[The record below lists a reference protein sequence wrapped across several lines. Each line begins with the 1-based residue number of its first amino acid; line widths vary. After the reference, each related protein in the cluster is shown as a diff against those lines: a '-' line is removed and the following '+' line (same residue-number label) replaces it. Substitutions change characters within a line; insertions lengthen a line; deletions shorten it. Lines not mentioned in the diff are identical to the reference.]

1 LRKFSSILPA
11 NARLTTVDLTA
22 SPSRRPG
29 AYNPY
34 TGEVTKSSVKQA
46 EPIKLKPIEPVP
58 VEPIKLDK
66 VSLSQEAEALKN
78 DPKTEAITKTHNKL
92 KGYG

>member
-1 LRKFSSILPA
+1 MKKFSSILPA
-11 NARLTTVDLTA
+11 NARITTVDLTA

-34 TGEVTKSSVKQA
+34 TGEVTKPSMS
-46 EPIKLKPIEPVP
+46 PIKPVP
-58 VEPIKLDK
+58 LEPIKLDK
-66 VSLSQEAEALKN
+66 ISLSPEAEALKN
-78 DPKTEAITKTHNKL
+78 DPKTEELTKTHTKL

>member
-1 LRKFSSILPA
+1 MRKFSSILPA

-34 TGEVTKSSVKQA
+34 TGEVIKSSIK
-46 EPIKLKPIEPVP
+46 PIVPVPIKPIEPVA

-66 VSLSQEAEALKN
+66 VSISEEAEALKD
-78 DPKTEAITKTHNKL
+78 DPVTEAIAKNHNKI
-92 KGYG
+92 KGY